1 MLTYSTNFANIY
13 QNGFVFCVGRIK
25 RLTSKTGSR
34 WHHAKRGSV
43 FFYQKKDDV
52 KKVWYRWRLVKRNS
66 RRRKARKWPPSGA
79 AKARSGTGKT
89 GREARKE
96 GRGNSGMGKPRLIA
110 AEHG

>member
-43 FFYQKKDDV
+43 FFYQKKNDV
-52 KKVWYRWRLVKRNS
+52 KKSMIQTAFGK
-66 RRRKARKWPPSGA
+66 KKQPAEKGEKMA
-79 AKARSGTGKT
+79 AFWCS
-89 GREARKE
+89 
-96 GRGNSGMGKPRLIA
+96 
-110 AEHG
+110 